1 MNPNLGHEPG
11 AIRVNLTLPTTTV
24 RIGPIQFDGLKAL
37 LGMNLADVLGPMM
50 VGPREQRQAG
60 GSVVD
65 VYPLA
70 IPEGEGLSFPV
81 KMLGEVGFQN
91 LRGALLLVL
100 PAALI
105 DVVRAQLQDELANGT
120 ALGPRLAVGPSG
132 ATVSGFLLAMR
143 PGMRKAVPL
152 GSFGE
157 LGIEAA

>member
-1 MNPNLGHEPG
+1 MNPNLAHEPG
-11 AIRVNLTLPTTTV
+11 AIRVNLTLPTTLV
-24 RIGPIQFDGLKAL
+24 RIGSIQFDGLKAL
-37 LGMNLADVLGPMM
+37 LGMNLVDVLAPMM
-50 VGPREQRQAG
+50 VGPKEQRQL
-60 GSVVD
+60 GSVVVD

-70 IPEGEGLSFPV
+70 IPEGERLFVPV
-81 KMLGEVGFQN
+81 KLLGEVGFQN

-105 DVVRAQLQDELANGT
+105 DVVRAQLRDELADGT

-132 ATVSGFLLAMR
+132 ATVSGFLIALR